1 MIIKSLNYNRK
12 YQKLFLQYIKIFS
25 FNIRCYIVILYG
37 IILSLLL
44 FLDINS

>member
-12 YQKLFLQYIKIFS
+12 YQKLFLQCIKIFS

-37 IILSLLL
+37 IIPSLLL